1 MKDYVTVTVKGKSVL
16 HLNALCCEDEFG
28 HQRWDI
34 RLIED
39 GVRDTLQQ
47 RLHGGHTVH
56 DNTASQETVVK
67 QQKHQSWTH
76 LKHKQMYEIATCI
89 FIY

>member
-1 MKDYVTVTVKGKSVL
+1 MKDCVKVIGEGMCVL
-16 HLNALCCEDEFG
+16 HLNALCSQDEFG
-28 HQRWDI
+28 HQRWDV

-47 RLHGGHTVH
+47 RLHWSHTVH
-56 DNTASQETVVK
+56 DNTPAQETVFK

-76 LKHKQMYEIATCI
+76 LKHKQM
-89 FIY
+89 